1 MGTRPQEC
9 LQAFLTIICK
19 LSKQAPIVQWLLK
32 LSERPLYS
40 PLNRHFH
47 SPNLH
52 HAHHCTIIKLLRK
65 QDWAYLLR
73 ISFPHSSEQK
83 AISSLYFFVS
93 TYGFQQC
100 LCCDQAI
107 TMICRGH
114 VINKMANVYKKTF
127 PVSFVV
133 GELLQMLLVTC
144 CKCEKSSYSFKY
156 ILFQIQFSGLCRFK
170 S

>member
-1 MGTRPQEC
+1 MAVKAIWKFQ
-9 LQAFLTIICK
+9 
-19 LSKQAPIVQWLLK
+19 
-32 LSERPLYS
+32 RPLCS
-40 PLNRHFH
+40 PLNRHFR

-52 HAHHCTIIKLLRK
+52 HVHHCTIVKLLRK

-114 VINKMANVYKKTF
+114 VINKMANVYKKNF
-127 PVSFVV
+127 PS
-133 GELLQMLLVTC
+133 ELCCGWVTANVTC
-144 CKCEKSSYSFKY
+144 CKCEKSSCGFNIFYSRSSFLDYAGLRVKALPW
-156 ILFQIQFSGLCRFK
+156 LFLNARLTIN
-170 S
+170 